1 MARYKGRKL
10 MREKLKKKE
19 RRIEAGSIE
28 QRWRKFRHDR
38 EREDTPSTK
47 KPGRRGEVE
56 SVKGRSPECCR
67 KSETRRERNAQT
79 IRTFLLSGGVNK

>member
-1 MARYKGRKL
+1 MT
-10 MREKLKKKE
+10 
-19 RRIEAGSIE
+19 
-28 QRWRKFRHDR
+28 DR
-38 EREDTPSTK
+38 ERTPPQRKK

-67 KSETRRERNAQT
+67 KSEARRERNAPT